1 MIHELRRLMCDK
13 FSILCTISELNEKQL
28 RNESEDDT
36 MKVCV
41 KIKRLNDDVLLPQYQ
56 TEGAAGFDLHASH
69 SVLIPVG
76 EHRLIKTGIAV
87 ELPPNFEMQIRS
99 RSGLALKNGVQA
111 HFGTIDHDYRGEI
124 GVILFNFGSQPF
136 KVEKNDRI
144 AQAVISQFEKAHFMV
159 VEELSETERGSGGF
173 GSTNV

>member
-1 MIHELRRLMCDK
+1 
-13 FSILCTISELNEKQL
+13 
-28 RNESEDDT
+28 

-41 KIKRLNDDVLLPQYQ
+41 KIKRLSDDVLLPEYQ

-76 EHRLIKTGIAV
+76 EHRLIKTGMAV
-87 ELPPNFEMQIRS
+87 EIPPNFEMQIRS
-99 RSGLALKNGVQA
+99 RSGLALKHGIQA

-144 AQAVISQFEKAHFMV
+144 AQGIVAQLEKAHFQV
-159 VEELSETERGSGGF
+159 VTELSETKRGTGGF
-173 GSTNV
+173 GSSGVSNA